1 MTLVLR
7 PTLFT
12 ENAFRAIVEEAA
24 AEGAPFMLRLR
35 DEWLSGAVRF
45 DREGEILFG
54 GFLGE
59 DLVAAGGITHDPYAP
74 EPGLGRVRHIY
85 VLKRYRNMGI
95 GRMLVARILDHGR
108 RHFTALRLNTQ
119 NSEAAKLYES
129 LGFEPMRGP
138 HQTHRLLL

>member
-7 PTLFT
+7 PTVFS
-12 ENAFRAIVEEAA
+12 EDAFRAIVEEADE
-24 AEGAPFMLRLR
+24 EGAPFMLRLR

-45 DREGEILFG
+45 GREGEILFG

-59 DLVAAGGITHDPYAP
+59 ELVAAGGITHDPYAP
-74 EPGLGRVRHIY
+74 EAGLGRVRHIY

-108 RHFTALRLNTQ
+108 RHFTSLRLNTQ
-119 NSEAAKLYES
+119 NPNAAKLYES
-129 LGFEPMRGP
+129 LGFEPIKGP